1 MKRISLFMAL
11 SSALAC
17 TACATAGHVLAQ
29 PSGAAQRADMPG
41 GPIGES
47 QPTYADLVDYADPA
61 EIVVKAQIRKV
72 AEVERERSPGL
83 APGHVRL
90 YVEARTLALI
100 AGDVPVGESLK
111 YLVDLPLDARGKAP
125 KLKKEEVVI
134 FGRTVP
140 GRPGELQLVAPSSQ
154 LLWTERLDARLR
166 PVLADLVAADAPP
179 AITGIRDALSI
190 EGNLAGE
197 SETQIFLS
205 TQTRAP
211 VSISILRAPGQRPT
225 WGVSW
230 TDIVDAAARPPMPQ
244 TLEWYRLA
252 CFLPDTIGAE
262 AQLARDPAAVAR
274 AREDYAFVLAE
285 LGECPRNLN

>member
-1 MKRISLFMAL
+1 M
-11 SSALAC
+11 
-17 TACATAGHVLAQ
+17 AQ
-29 PSGAAQRADMPG
+29 PSDTGTLSNPPAGAPG
-41 GPIGES
+41 GS
-47 QPTYADLVDYADPA
+47 QPTYADLVDFADPA

-83 APGHVRL
+83 APDHVRL

-111 YLVDLPLDARGKAP
+111 YLVDVPLDTRGKVP
-125 KLKKEEVVI
+125 KLKKQDVVI

-154 LLWTERLDARLR
+154 LEWTERLDARLR
-166 PVLADLVAADAPP
+166 PILADLVAPDAPA

-197 SETQIFLS
+197 SETQIFLR
-205 TQTRAP
+205 TKTRAP
-211 VSISILRAPGQRPT
+211 VSLSILRTPGQRPT

-230 TDIVDAAARPPMPQ
+230 TELVDAAARPPMPQ

-252 CFLPDTIGAE
+252 CFLPSSIGAE
-262 AQLARDPAAVAR
+262 AQLASDPVAMAR
-274 AREDYAFVLAE
+274 AREDYAFVLTS
-285 LGECPRNLN
+285 LGECERNLR